1 MIFLLFILIILID
14 KFSCIYDVYQL
25 ADIESKLLI
34 KILLRIVQGFKSR
47 IKTEIDRERER
58 ENKKIL

>member
-1 MIFLLFILIILID
+1 MMFYITKKFNNMIFLLFILIILID

-34 KILLRIVQGFKSR
+34 KILLRI
-47 IKTEIDRERER
+47 
-58 ENKKIL
+58 